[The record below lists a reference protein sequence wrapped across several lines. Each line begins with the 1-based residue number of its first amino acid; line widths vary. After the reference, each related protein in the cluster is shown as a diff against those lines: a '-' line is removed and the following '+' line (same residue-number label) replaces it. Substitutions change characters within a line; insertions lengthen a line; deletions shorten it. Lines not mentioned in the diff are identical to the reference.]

1 MFLHIQQL
9 TSWPHNCS
17 DRRAVWRLSLFQE
30 SPRSLDIMRHP
41 LPEQRRESRLHN
53 PLSATVSAV
62 NQPNELQAA
71 ALRDM
76 NTLGAFFYSEMQAAI
91 GESLSLQLVLPDSG
105 DGRQLKISCEGEV
118 VRVEPAYDGM
128 ASGFAVRFSRYD
140 ISWVQ

>member
-1 MFLHIQQL
+1 MILHIQQL
-9 TSWPHNCS
+9 TSWLDNCS
-17 DRRAVWRLSLFQE
+17 DSRAVWRLSLFQE

-53 PLSATVSAV
+53 PLSATISPL
-62 NQPNELQAA
+62 NQPNQLQVV

-76 NTLGAFFYSEMQAAI
+76 NTLGAFFYTEMQAGV

-118 VRVEPAYDGM
+118 VRIEPGFDGV
-128 ASGFAVRFSRYD
+128 ASGFAVRFNRYD

>member
-1 MFLHIQQL
+1 
-9 TSWPHNCS
+9 
-17 DRRAVWRLSLFQE
+17 
-30 SPRSLDIMRHP
+30 MRHH

-53 PLSATVSAV
+53 PLSATVSPM
-62 NQPNELQAA
+62 NQPNELQVA

-76 NTLGAFFYSEMQAAI
+76 NTLGAFFYSEMQAEV

-118 VRVEPAYDGM
+118 VRIEAGSEGV

-140 ISWVQ
+140 ISWLQ

>member
-1 MFLHIQQL
+1 M
-9 TSWPHNCS
+9 
-17 DRRAVWRLSLFQE
+17 FQE

-53 PLSATVSAV
+53 LLSATVSAAS
-62 NQPNELQAA
+62 QPNHLQVA

-76 NTLGAFFYSEMQAAI
+76 NTLGAFFYSEMQAGV
-91 GESLSLQLVLPDSG
+91 GESLSLELVLPDSG

-118 VRVEPAYDGM
+118 VRVEPAYDGV

-140 ISWVQ
+140 ISWIH